1 MTHYDAQVPLAESG
15 AEGRHFKT
23 VVLDGGILLA
33 GFDYGGKS
41 VNVLD
46 ADSIAGWQEVV
57 RKARETDAITGVVL
71 VSLKEELFCAGAN
84 LELIHDA
91 QARRAYDEIG
101 QLVTNVH
108 QLFDDMASS
117 SKPFVAAVE
126 GACVGGGLELALAC
140 HARLASTHS
149 KTCFALPEVRLGI
162 IPGFGGTQRLPRVI
176 GLPAALGMITTG
188 RTIYPRQALKMGL
201 IDGMVASV
209 PARARTLEAVQK
221 EALVQAA
228 IAKARTLSAV
238 PMSRRTLG
246 AGQKFFA
253 LPGVRTVL
261 CRYARRQVAKR
272 VRNFYPAPLRAIDAV
287 ERGLRLDVLKGSQ
300 EVEKPLLLQQLS
312 GPISAHLVGLYL
324 TGETLKR
331 TAAGAAVTPARVGV
345 LGAGLMGS
353 QIAGQL
359 AEKGATVILRDVSAP
374 ILAKAMG
381 KIYQAQSAQLQKR
394 VIRPSDLRYRM
405 MRVAPTLRLQDLGG
419 APLIVEAVSEKLEIK
434 RAVLAELE
442 AVVRPDTVFATNTS
456 SYTLAEIAEKAVHR
470 ERCVG
475 LHFFNPVAKMQLVE
489 VVRADFTSEAA
500 IAQALGLAKRLGKF
514 PLVVRD
520 GPGFLVN
527 RILVRYLA
535 EAVILVSEGVPI
547 KEIDAVAKN
556 FGMAVDSGRPMGPL
570 ELLDLIGLSVALHVL
585 TSIAVLGPRIE
596 SREVLLQSLLP
607 QGKPPVT
614 FWKKGKENPQAVKAI
629 AAYRRAFGE
638 GQGPVSDEVIHKR
651 LFLPM
656 IDEAARCLHDKI
668 VDHPWQVDFGLTYG
682 IGFPAFRGGL
692 LTWARQTMT
701 PAQVA
706 DELQSLAVNY
716 GKRFEP
722 CGSLA
727 RDVFQSHSVSE
738 PRL

>member
-1 MTHYDAQVPLAESG
+1 MTDCEDQTPSAKAG
-15 AEGRHFKT
+15 AERRHFRT
-23 VVLDGGILLA
+23 VALDGGILLA
-33 GFDYGGKS
+33 GFDYCGKS

-46 ADSIAGWQEVV
+46 AESIAGWQEVV
-57 RKARETDAITGVVL
+57 RQARETDEVTGVVL
-71 VSLKEELFCAGAN
+71 VSLKEETFCAGAN
-84 LELIHDA
+84 LERIHDA
-91 QARRAYDEIG
+91 QARHAYEEIG
-101 QLVTNVH
+101 QLVTTVH
-108 QLFDDMASS
+108 ELFGAMASS

-126 GACVGGGLELALAC
+126 GACMGGGLELALAC

-149 KTCFALPEVRLGI
+149 KTCFALPEVKLGI
-162 IPGFGGTQRLPRVI
+162 IPGFGGTQRLPRLI
-176 GLPAALGMITTG
+176 GLPAALAMITTG
-188 RTIYPRQALKMGL
+188 RTIHPRQALKMGL

-209 PARARTLEAVQK
+209 SARARTLEAVQK
-221 EALVQAA
+221 EAVVQAA
-228 IAKARTLSAV
+228 IAKARALSSA
-238 PMSRRTLG
+238 PARRRTLG
-246 AGQKFFA
+246 ARQRLLTF
-253 LPGVRTVL
+253 PGVRTVL

-300 EVEKPLLLQQLS
+300 DVEKPLLLQQLA
-312 GPISAHLVGLYL
+312 GPISAHLVNLFL
-324 TGETLKR
+324 TGEKIKR
-331 TAAGAAVTPARVGV
+331 GLSSAPVSPACVGV

-359 AEKGATVILRDVSAP
+359 AEKGSTVILRDVSSQ

-381 KIYQAQSAQLQKR
+381 KIHQAQSTQLRKR
-394 VIRPSDLRYRM
+394 MIRPSDLRYRM
-405 MRVAPTLRLQDLGG
+405 MRIAPTLRLEDLRG
-419 APLIVEAVSEKLEIK
+419 ASLIVEAVSEKLDVK
-434 RAVLAELE
+434 RAVLGEVE
-442 AVVRPDTVFATNTS
+442 AAVRPDVVFATNTS
-456 SYTLAEIAEKAVHR
+456 SYTLAEIAENAVHR

-489 VVRADFTSEAA
+489 VVRAGFTSETAL
-500 IAQALGLAKRLGKF
+500 AQALGLAKRLGKF

-547 KEIDAVAKN
+547 RRIDAVATS

-570 ELLDLIGLSVALHVL
+570 ELLDLIGLPVALHVL

-607 QGKPPVT
+607 QGKPPLT
-614 FWKKGKENPQAVKAI
+614 FWKKGKENPQAVQAI
-629 AAYRRAFGE
+629 AGYRRAFGQ
-638 GQGPVSDEVIHKR
+638 GQGPGSDEVIHKR

-656 IDEAARCLHDKI
+656 IDEAARCLHDRI

-722 CGSLA
+722 CTSLA
-727 RDVFQSHSVSE
+727 KAVF
-738 PRL
+738 